1 MKKMILLMMAFVI
14 MFSLSACGNTS
25 GEKMPETMSNTE
37 TKTKENVETSI
48 EQTFAPLKIA
58 IVSGP
63 SGINDGSFNQDIYEG
78 VLAYVEKSP
87 GSSVTSIVG
96 NDEKTET
103 ANRLVADIVEE
114 YEVIVCCGYQ
124 FEGIAAT
131 AQNNPDKKFIL
142 VDAFLKDTEGNDIE
156 LENVYAMQFAEQ
168 ESGFFAGMAAALE
181 TKTGKVAVIN
191 GIAFP
196 SNVNYQYGF
205 ECGVKYVNETEG
217 KQVAVVEMPAFAGT
231 DMTGADVGGN
241 YIGSFSDELTGR
253 VLANSLIAKGCDVLF
268 VAAGKSGQGVFEA
281 VKYAEDVKV
290 IGSDVDQFDDGIFG
304 KENIVL
310 TSVLKIM
317 HLNVEKQLYAIN
329 DGDFKGGN
337 VILYADTDSTGY
349 VSDPKRCQLS
359 KETIEKMNVAYD
371 LIKNGTIAPAA
382 NFNGVT
388 PEDFTTKTVEEAE
401 QK

>member
-25 GEKMPETMSNTE
+25 GEKMPETMSN

-63 SGINDGSFNQDIYEG
+63 SGINDGSFNQDIYDG